1 MDFYS
6 VLDAGR
12 SHYLQHYRAALTRYR
27 EEFTPSAA
35 EVTIERTGSKE
46 PRPYCYYRLDLA
58 SGAVSPPNLTE
69 VNIDPHTSLAP
80 TVFEPRP
87 GLRVTLSSF
96 VWNGVEFVAD
106 APPADP
112 SCIASWVEHWLDLND
127 AKPTDADGLA
137 GVVHSVTSP
146 SVDAN
151 GWSFSVDF
159 GSAPVDAVRELL
171 ARLHEAGLKT
181 LRVGSFYLEKD
192 SET

>member
-1 MDFYS
+1 MEFYS
-6 VLDAGR
+6 VLEAGR
-12 SHYLQHYRAALTRYR
+12 SHYLQQYRAAVARYR
-27 EEFTPSAA
+27 EEFTPSAP
-35 EVTIERTGSKE
+35 EVTIERTGSNE
-46 PRPYCYYRLDLA
+46 PRPYSYYRLDLA

-69 VNIDPHTSLAP
+69 VNVDPHTRLAP

-127 AKPTDADGLA
+127 ARPTDADGLA
-137 GVVHSVTSP
+137 GVVHSVTCP
-146 SVDAN
+146 SVDAI

-171 ARLHEAGLKT
+171 ECLHDAGLGI
-181 LRVGSFYLEKD
+181 LRVGSFSLEAE
-192 SET
+192 SES